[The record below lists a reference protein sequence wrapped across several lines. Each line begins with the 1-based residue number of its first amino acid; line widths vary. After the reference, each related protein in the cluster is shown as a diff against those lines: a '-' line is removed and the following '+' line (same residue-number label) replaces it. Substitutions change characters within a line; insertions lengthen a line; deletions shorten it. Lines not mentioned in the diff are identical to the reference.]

1 MAAADTG
8 SGSLLKYYSDKYGLE
23 VVVSHEQ
30 AIAEGSH
37 RMEGFLLQALQRCDA
52 VWGMP
57 SVQGRSLKRGIA
69 A

>member
-1 MAAADTG
+1 
-8 SGSLLKYYSDKYGLE
+8 LE

-37 RMEGFLLQALQRCDA
+37 RMEGFLLQALQRCYD

-57 SVQGRSLKRGIA
+57 SVQGR
-69 A
+69 